1 VNRLNILFIVVLFS
15 ACSNRTGIPGDVI
28 PTDTMTRIMKDV
40 ILANEY
46 STAYFP
52 KDTIRKD
59 KMLANQELLDGV
71 FKIHHVTRE
80 EFKNSLHFYESRPD
94 LNKKI
99 FDSLTAF
106 ANRHKTELYLPKLP
120 PVKPVPAVAK

>member
-1 VNRLNILFIVVLFS
+1 
-15 ACSNRTGIPGDVI
+15 
-28 PTDTMTRIMKDV
+28 MTRIMKDV
-40 ILANEY
+40 IMANEY
-46 STAYFP
+46 STAYMI
-52 KDTIRKD
+52 KDTTRKD
-59 KMLANQELLDGV
+59 KMLADQELLDGL

-80 EFKNSLHFYESRPD
+80 EFKTSLHFYESRPD

-120 PVKPVPAVAK
+120 AKPGQAVAK

>member
-1 VNRLNILFIVVLFS
+1 VNRLIILFFVVLFS
-15 ACSNRTGIPGDVI
+15 ACSNRTGIPGDII
-28 PTDTMTRIMKDV
+28 PTDTMTMIMKDV

-52 KDTIRKD
+52 KDTVRKD
-59 KMLANQELLDGV
+59 KMLANQELLDGI
-71 FKIHHVTRE
+71 FEIHHVTRE